1 MSKHIDKKLA
11 SKIISASE
19 SLKVVLIDRLGQEGL
34 YGPSECARNIYLI
47 DDGDNVIWQVRSGF
61 DSDGGA
67 FTNITFTDGRL
78 QGYRWDGGMY
88 DIDLNTGKA
97 EPGLLLR

>member
-1 MSKHIDKKLA
+1 MSKHIDKKPA

-34 YGPSECARNIYLI
+34 YGPSECARNIFLI
-47 DDGDNVIWQVRSGF
+47 DDGDNVIWQVRSDF
-61 DSDGGA
+61 D
-67 FTNITFTDGRL
+67 FTDGRL